1 MQVHHKKEIL
11 MFKRI
16 YNFERESQEKK
27 VAYWQLQHMSDRALK
42 DIGMSRSEIWHKVYG
57 S

>member
-1 MQVHHKKEIL
+1 

-16 YNFERESQEKK
+16 YNFIKESQEKK
-27 VAYWQLQHMSDRALK
+27 VAYWQLQHMSNKQLK
-42 DIGMSRSEIWHKVYG
+42 DIGISRAEIWYKVYG

>member
-1 MQVHHKKEIL
+1 MQVHHKKEIV

-16 YNFERESQEKK
+16 YNFVRESQKKK